1 MAETMASGMDCD
13 VLVVGA
19 GPTGLMA
26 ATLLARRGVRVRI
39 VDAGREA
46 SRESRAFA
54 IQARTMELFQQIGLV
69 DGFLDQGIVNPGIDV
84 FVGGRR
90 VGGFDYDRAASPD
103 TPYPFIFLLPQSRTE
118 AILIDDL
125 ARHGVTV
132 EQGVTVTGLD
142 QDGAGLTVRAD
153 SASGG
158 LTQIRAP
165 YVVGADGAHSA
176 VRKALGL
183 AFEGAKYAPTFL
195 LADCRI
201 DWPAGSDLDHDR
213 FRVFLHGASVALFLP
228 LDGTRCSRVMATDHS
243 GRVEAG
249 GKAAMQLDLPEL
261 EQAFSEASGLAV
273 RLSDP
278 VWTTRYRVHHRGV
291 DRYARGRAF
300 LAGDAAH
307 IHSPAGGQGMNTG
320 LQDAANLAWKLA
332 AVILDGASHDLLDTY
347 DAERRPVGQ
356 QVVAT
361 SDRMFTA
368 VAGQTGWEAT
378 MRDWLARPI
387 SAAIAHLDA
396 VQHRA
401 FRRLGQLEIAYPAGR
416 YVEDDAPGL
425 RQASPQVGHR
435 APNAAVTRDRS
446 VFDLTTGYGFTV
458 LAFSRKALERDARH
472 RIVDELDALRRDGVA
487 VHLVARNA
495 IGRDGRSVAATSPDA
510 FDRYGLR
517 ERDGQ
522 AIYVIRP
529 DGYVAWRGEGLD
541 VPGCARF
548 LERFAPK
555 GASHG

>member
-1 MAETMASGMDCD
+1 MPEITTGQAACD

-39 VDAGREA
+39 VDARDEA

-69 DGFLDQGIVNPGIDV
+69 EEFLDRGIVNPGIDF
-84 FVGGRR
+84 FVGSRR

-103 TPYPFIFLLPQSRTE
+103 TPYPFIFLLPQARTE
-118 AILIDDL
+118 AILIADL
-125 ARHGVTV
+125 TRHGVTV
-132 EQGVTVTGLD
+132 ERGVTVTGVEQD
-142 QDGAGLTVRAD
+142 QDHVAVRAD
-153 SASGG
+153 DVSSGPV
-158 LTQIRAP
+158 QIGAR
-165 YVVGADGAHSA
+165 YVIGADGAHSA
-176 VRKALGL
+176 VRKGLGL
-183 AFEGAKYAPTFL
+183 TFEGAKYAPTFL

-201 DWPAGSDLDHDR
+201 DWPAGSSLDHDR

-228 LDGTRCSRVMATDHS
+228 LDGIRCSRVMATDHS
-243 GRVEAG
+243 GRVDAG
-249 GKAAMQLDLPEL
+249 GEAATHLDLPEL
-261 EQAFSEASGLAV
+261 ERAFSEASGLSV

-291 DRYARGRAF
+291 DHYGRGRAF

-332 AVILDGASHDLLDTY
+332 AVIRDGATADLLDTY

-356 QVVAT
+356 QVVET

-378 MRDWLARPI
+378 VRDWLARPV
-387 SAAIAHLDA
+387 SAAIARLDA

-401 FRRLGQLEIAYPAGR
+401 FRRLGQLEIAYLASR
-416 YVEDDAPGL
+416 YVEDAATTLG
-425 RQASPQVGHR
+425 QSGPQVGHR
-435 APNAAVTRDRS
+435 APNAAVTHDLS

-458 LAFSRKALERDARH
+458 LAFSRKALEQDARH
-472 RIVDELDALRRDGVA
+472 RIVDELDALRREGVA
-487 VHLVARNA
+487 AHLVARNA

-517 ERDGQ
+517 EKDGQ
-522 AIYVIRP
+522 ATYVIRP

-541 VPGCARF
+541 VAGCARF
-548 LERFAPK
+548 LERFAPR
-555 GASHG
+555 AALHG

>member
-1 MAETMASGMDCD
+1 MVKIRTGWAGCD

-39 VDAGREA
+39 VDARTEA

-54 IQARTMELFQQIGLV
+54 VQARTMELFQQIGIV
-69 DGFLDQGIVNPGIDV
+69 DEFLDRGIVNPGIDF

-132 EQGVTVTGLD
+132 ERGVTVTGLD
-142 QDGAGLTVRAD
+142 QDEDGITVQARE
-153 SASGG
+153 ASGAPI
-158 LTQIRAP
+158 QVRVP

-183 AFEGAKYAPTFL
+183 AFVGAKYAPTFL

-243 GRVEAG
+243 GRVDAG
-249 GKAAMQLDLPEL
+249 GEAATQLDLPEL
-261 EQAFSEASGLAV
+261 QRAFTEASGLAV

-278 VWTTRYRVHHRGV
+278 AWTTRYRVHHRGV
-291 DRYARGRAF
+291 DRYGRGRAF

-332 AVILDGASHDLLDTY
+332 AVIRDGASADLLDTY

-356 QVVAT
+356 QVVET

-378 MRDWLARPI
+378 VRDWLARPV
-387 SAAIAHLDA
+387 SATIAHLDA

-401 FRRLGQLEIAYPAGR
+401 FRRLGQLGITHPPGR
-416 YVEDDAPGL
+416 YVEDGAAGL
-425 RQASPQVGHR
+425 GQSGPQVGHR

-458 LAFSRKALERDARH
+458 LAFSRKALEGDARH
-472 RIVDELDALRRDGVA
+472 RIVDDLDALRRDGVVA
-487 VHLVARNA
+487 HLVARNA
-495 IGRDGRSVAATSPDA
+495 IGRDGRSIAATSPEA
-510 FDRYGLR
+510 FDRYGLGR
-517 ERDGQ
+517 RDGQ
-522 AIYVIRP
+522 AIYVLRP

-541 VPGCARF
+541 VAGCGRF
-548 LERFAPK
+548 LERFAQRE
-555 GASHG
+555 ANHG

>member
-1 MAETMASGMDCD
+1 MVGTTTSRTDCD

-39 VDAGREA
+39 LDARSEA

-69 DGFLDQGIVNPGIDV
+69 DTFLDQGIVNPGIDF

-125 ARHGVTV
+125 SRHGVMV
-132 EQGVTVTGLD
+132 ERDVTVTGLD
-142 QDGAGLTVRAD
+142 QDGGGVTVHAD
-153 SASGG
+153 SASSGS
-158 LTQIRAP
+158 IEVRAR
-165 YVVGADGAHSA
+165 YVIGADGAHSA
-176 VRKALGL
+176 VRKVLGL
-183 AFEGAKYAPTFL
+183 TFAGAKYAPTFL

-201 DWPAGSDLDHDR
+201 DWPAGSGLDHDR

-228 LDGTRCSRVMATDHS
+228 LNGTRCSRVMATDHS
-243 GRVEAG
+243 GRVDAG
-249 GKAAMQLDLPEL
+249 GEAATRLGLPEL
-261 EQAFSEASGLAV
+261 ERAFSEAAGLAV
-273 RLSDP
+273 RLSEP
-278 VWTTRYRVHHRGV
+278 AWTTRYRVHHRGV
-291 DRYARGRAF
+291 DHYGRGRAF

-332 AVILDGASHDLLDTY
+332 AVIRDRSPADLLDTY

-356 QVVAT
+356 QVVDT

-378 MRDWLARPI
+378 IRDWLARPV

-401 FRRLGQLEIAYPAGR
+401 FRRLGQLEIAYPVGS
-416 YVEDDAPGL
+416 YVGDG
-425 RQASPQVGHR
+425 ASALGHSGPQVGHR
-435 APNAAVTRDRS
+435 APNAAVSRDQS

-458 LAFSRKALERDARH
+458 LAFSRKALERDMRH
-472 RIVDELDALRRDGVA
+472 RIVDELDALRRDGVTA
-487 VHLVARNA
+487 YLIARNA

-541 VPGCARF
+541 VAGCGRF
-548 LERFAPK
+548 LERLAPK
-555 GASHG
+555 AVSHG

>member
-1 MAETMASGMDCD
+1 MVENTTRQTDCD

-26 ATLLARRGVRVRI
+26 AMLLARRGVRVRI
-39 VDAGREA
+39 VDARTEG

-69 DGFLDQGIVNPGIDV
+69 DAFLDRGIINPGIDF

-103 TPYPFIFLLPQSRTE
+103 TPYPFIFLLPQAQTE
-118 AILIDDL
+118 AILIEDL
-125 ARHGVTV
+125 VRHGVTV
-132 EQGVTVTGLD
+132 ERGVTVTGLD
-142 QDGAGLTVRAD
+142 QDVDDVTALANDG
-153 SASGG
+153 SGG
-158 LTQIRAP
+158 TMRIRAR

-201 DWPAGSDLDHDR
+201 TWPADSDLDHDR
-213 FRVFLHGASVALFLP
+213 FRVFLHGDSVALFLP
-228 LDGTRCSRVMATDHS
+228 MDGIRCSRVMATDHS

-249 GKAAMQLDLPEL
+249 GEAATHLDLPEL
-261 EQAFSEASGLAV
+261 ERAFSEASGLAV

-291 DRYARGRAF
+291 DHYDRGRAF

-332 AVILDGASHDLLDTY
+332 AVIRDGAPADLLDTY
-347 DAERRPVGQ
+347 DAERRPVGR
-356 QVVAT
+356 QVVET

-378 MRDWLARPI
+378 IRDWLARPVT
-387 SAAIAHLDA
+387 AAISRLDA

-416 YVEDDAPGL
+416 YVEDG
-425 RQASPQVGHR
+425 ASGFGPAGPQVGHR
-435 APNAAVTRDRS
+435 APNAALTRDRS
-446 VFDLTTGYGFTV
+446 LFDLTTGYGFTV
-458 LAFSRKALERDARH
+458 LAMSRKALERDVRH
-472 RIVDELDALRRDGVA
+472 RLLDGLDALRRDGVA

-495 IGRDGRSVAATSPDA
+495 VGRDGRSVAAISPDA

-529 DGYVAWRGEGLD
+529 DGYVAWRSDGLD
-541 VPGCARF
+541 IAGCRRF
-548 LERFAPK
+548 LERFAPREV
-555 GASHG
+555 AHG